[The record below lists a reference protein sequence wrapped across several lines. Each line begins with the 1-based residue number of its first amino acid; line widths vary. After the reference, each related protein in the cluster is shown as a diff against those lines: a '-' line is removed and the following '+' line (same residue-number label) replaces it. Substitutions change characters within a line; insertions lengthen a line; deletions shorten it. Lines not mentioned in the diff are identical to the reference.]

1 MNDQNIPVIRLQL
14 DRNSGVLVEVP
25 LKDLFLKG
33 PIPMD
38 WLSRAARLPGKAINV
53 ALAICWLSGMA
64 KNAPVK
70 LTKKALLHFNVSRDA
85 ATDGVT
91 RLEDA
96 GLISVE
102 RHLGRYH
109 VILILY
115 KQTDPRVSKVKPCR
129 YL

>member
-70 LTKKALLHFNVSRDA
+70 LTKKALALLNVSRDA

-96 GLISVE
+96 GLIRVTRSPGRSHVVSV
-102 RHLGRYH
+102 
-109 VILILY
+109 LY
-115 KQTDPRVSKVKPCR
+115 K
-129 YL
+129 